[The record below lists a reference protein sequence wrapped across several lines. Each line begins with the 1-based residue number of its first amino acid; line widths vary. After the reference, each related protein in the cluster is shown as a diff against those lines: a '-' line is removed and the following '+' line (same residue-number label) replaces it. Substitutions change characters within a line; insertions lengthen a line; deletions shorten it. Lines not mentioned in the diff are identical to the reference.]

1 MPTPFLI
8 YFDNDLQDC
17 VTATAVSMQ
26 MIFCCIMLQQSSSTT
41 MAQTQLFEGLR
52 GITEVQTT
60 LGIEKTKGRK
70 KVAQSHTADQD
81 HLNKEKT

>member
-8 YFDNDLQDC
+8 YFDNDLQDG

-26 MIFCCIMLQQSSSTT
+26 MIFCCMLQQSSTT
-41 MAQTQLFEGLR
+41 MAQTQFFEELHH

-60 LGIEKTKGRK
+60 LGIET
-70 KVAQSHTADQD
+70 
-81 HLNKEKT
+81 N